1 MNKYFDYAA
10 TALPN
15 IEVIK
20 RLLELYPKEC
30 LFGNP
35 SSNHNNGINA
45 KVLLENARKLI
56 AECLKCQ
63 SSEIY
68 FTSGGSESDNI
79 ALKGYM
85 TQFPKGSELITST
98 IEHPAILNTCKE
110 LEQMG
115 YVIKYVSPDIRNTIT
130 AFDIEKLITNN
141 TKLVSVMAVNNETG
155 VINPINEIADIVH
168 EHGIVFHSDMVQGVG
183 LYDIDLSNIDM
194 ASFSGH
200 KFGAIK
206 GTGILY
212 KKENI
217 TLSPLIQG
225 GGQEKGL
232 RAGTENVFGNL
243 DMALC
248 LQETI
253 TKKWNIDKRLEI
265 RKSIVELIGRLWHW
279 DKDKVSILSFP
290 MNRIDNCLLV
300 AFKDI
305 DSRTLQ
311 LLLDQE
317 GHCVSVGSACHSN
330 SKDTIS
336 YVVKAIDTP
345 EEFQNGVIRITVPP
359 EANIEDVRT
368 FSRVLM
374 SKLNYLYESE

>member
-1 MNKYFDYAA
+1 MKYFDYAA

-15 IEVIK
+15 IKVIK
-20 RLLELYPKEC
+20 DILEIYPKEY

-35 SSNHNNGINA
+35 SSSHNNGVNA
-45 KVLLENARKLI
+45 KLLLESARDLI
-56 AECLKCQ
+56 GEMLNCKA
-63 SSEIY
+63 SDIY
-68 FTSGGSESDNI
+68 FTSGGSESDNM

-85 TQFPKGSELITST
+85 TQFPKGSELVVST

-115 YVIKYVSPDIRNTIT
+115 YVIKYVSPDGMNIIT
-130 AFDIEKLITNN
+130 AFNVEKLITDK

-183 LYDIDLSNIDM
+183 LYDMDLSNIDM

-217 TLSPLIQG
+217 TLNPLIQG
-225 GGQEKGL
+225 GGQEKSL

-253 TKKWNIDKRLEI
+253 IKKWNIDKRLEI

-279 DKDKVSILSFP
+279 DKDRVSILSFP

-317 GHCVSVGSACHSN
+317 GYCVSVGSACHSN
-330 SKDTIS
+330 SNETVS
-336 YVVKAIDTP
+336 YVVKEIDTP

-359 EANIEDVRT
+359 EATIEDVRE
-368 FSRVLM
+368 FSNVLM
-374 SKLNYLYESE
+374 SKLDYLYESE

>member
-1 MNKYFDYAA
+1 MKYFDYAA

-20 RLLELYPKEC
+20 DILKIYPKEY

-35 SSNHNNGINA
+35 SSSHDNGVNA
-45 KVLLENARKLI
+45 KILLENARDLI
-56 AECLKCQ
+56 AKMLKCKA
-63 SSEIY
+63 SNIY
-68 FTSGGSESDNI
+68 FTSGGSESDNT

-115 YVIKYVSPDIRNTIT
+115 YVVKYVSPDFKNTIT
-130 AFDIEKLITNN
+130 ADNVLKLLTDK
-141 TKLVSVMAVNNETG
+141 TKLVSIMAVNNETG
-155 VINPINEIADIVH
+155 VINPINDIADIVH
-168 EHGIVFHSDMVQGVG
+168 RYGAVFHSDMVQGVG
-183 LYDIDLSNIDM
+183 LYDMDLSNIDM

-217 TLSPLIQG
+217 TLNPLIQG
-225 GGQEKGL
+225 GGQEKEL
-232 RAGTENVFGNL
+232 RSGTENVFGNL

-248 LQETI
+248 LQETLNR
-253 TKKWNIDKRLEI
+253 KWNKDKKIEI
-265 RKSIVELIGRLWHW
+265 KKGIIELIGKLWNW

-290 MNRIDNCLLV
+290 VNRIGNCLTL

-311 LLLDQE
+311 LLLSQE
-317 GHCVSVGSACHSN
+317 GYCVSVGSACHSN
-330 SKDTIS
+330 SKETVS
-336 YVVKAIDTP
+336 YVVKEIDIP
-345 EEFQNGVIRITVPP
+345 EEFQHGVIRITAPP
-359 EANIEDVRT
+359 EADIEDIRA
-368 FSRVLM
+368 FSEVLI
-374 SKLNYLYESE
+374 SKLDYLYESE

>member
-15 IEVIK
+15 IEIIQEILK
-20 RLLELYPKEC
+20 IYPKEY

-35 SSNHNNGINA
+35 SSTHNSGINA
-45 KVLLENARKLI
+45 KLLLESARDLI
-56 AECLKCQ
+56 AKMLKCK
-63 SSEIY
+63 SSDIY
-68 FTSGGSESDNI
+68 FTSGGSESDNL

-85 TQFPKGSELITST
+85 TQFPKGSEMIVSS

-110 LEQMG
+110 LEHMG
-115 YVIKYVSPDIRNTIT
+115 YIIKYVSPDIRNTIT
-130 AFDIEKLITNN
+130 AFNVEKLITNK

-155 VINPINEIADIVH
+155 VINPINGIADIVH

-183 LYDIDLSNIDM
+183 LYNIDLSNIDM

-217 TLSPLIQG
+217 ILNPLIQG

-248 LQETI
+248 LKETLI
-253 TKKWNIDKRLEI
+253 NKWNIDKRVEI
-265 RKSIVELIGRLWHW
+265 RKSIIELIARLYDW
-279 DKDKVSILSFP
+279 DKNKVKILSFP
-290 MNRIDNCLLV
+290 KNRIDNCLLV

-317 GHCVSVGSACHSN
+317 GYCVSVGSACHSN

-336 YVVKAIDTP
+336 YVVKEIDTP

-359 EANIEDVRT
+359 EAKIEDVRE
-368 FSRVLM
+368 FSNVLM
-374 SKLNYLYESE
+374 SKLDYLYESE

>member
-20 RLLELYPKEC
+20 RLLELYPKEY

-56 AECLKCQ
+56 AESLKCQ

-85 TQFPKGSELITST
+85 AQFPKGSELITST

-115 YVIKYVSPDIRNTIT
+115 YVIKYVSPDIKNTIT
-130 AFDIEKLITNN
+130 AFDVEKLITNK

-168 EHGIVFHSDMVQGVG
+168 EHRIVFHSDMVQGVG
-183 LYDIDLSNIDM
+183 LYDMDLSNIDM

-248 LQETI
+248 LKETLI
-253 TKKWNIDKRLEI
+253 NKWNIDKRVEI
-265 RKSIVELIGRLWHW
+265 RRSIIELIGKLYDWNRN
-279 DKDKVSILSFP
+279 KVMILSFP

-317 GHCVSVGSACHSN
+317 GYCVSVGSACHSN

-336 YVVKAIDTP
+336 
-345 EEFQNGVIRITVPP
+345 
-359 EANIEDVRT
+359 
-368 FSRVLM
+368 
-374 SKLNYLYESE
+374 